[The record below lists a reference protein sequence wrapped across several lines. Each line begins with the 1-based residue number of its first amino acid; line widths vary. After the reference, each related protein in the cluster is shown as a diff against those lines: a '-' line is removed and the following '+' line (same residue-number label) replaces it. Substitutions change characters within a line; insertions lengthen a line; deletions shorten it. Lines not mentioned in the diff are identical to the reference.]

1 MTRNYCT
8 SCGARVSPGTNFC
21 SSCGARIGIAR
32 LAAQQ
37 AQVAEAAAGVG
48 PVAGGGVA
56 ASPVSVA
63 ATPVGHTVRILRSIS
78 RPPAIFGHPLS
89 GRTWALLGAGLV
101 IAGMAGF
108 FILSSHEL
116 RFGLTTPPEL
126 IAYAVLQATA
136 FLLLVRF
143 LDLYEREPLIA
154 LAVMALWGAVG
165 ATALAMLGNDFV
177 DSTLS
182 RRVGKV
188 FGAAISAPPV
198 EEGAKGLALLAAFAL
213 SGWAARRFGVL
224 EFEGVTDG
232 IVYGAAIGIGFALA
246 EDIWYM
252 IGSLL
257 EHGYAAGES
266 VFLMRRDFFGPMM
279 PLHAISTAA
288 FGAGLGLATWSRRWI
303 ARIGFPILG
312 FIVAMLI
319 HATRNGFP
327 ELVLVIRYGWGK
339 TADFMAGPGVSTEL
353 AQRMQTTY
361 DDAYHVLRWIQWGF
375 LVAFFL
381 VIVLWVRYQK
391 RVVRD
396 ELQSEVAEG
405 TLTEEEWRRMPEYLE
420 RSRFYWQLL
429 RNHKFE
435 RWRLRRRIDNE
446 LADLAFLRW
455 RIRNLGADS
464 RWLEPRRQR
473 IANLKAHD
481 ALEEGL
487 QAG

>member
-1 MTRNYCT
+1 
-8 SCGARVSPGTNFC
+8 
-21 SSCGARIGIAR
+21 
-32 LAAQQ
+32 
-37 AQVAEAAAGVG
+37 
-48 PVAGGGVA
+48 
-56 ASPVSVA
+56 
-63 ATPVGHTVRILRSIS
+63 LRGLL
-78 RPPAIFGHPLS
+78 RPPVIVGYQLS
-89 GRTWALLGAGLV
+89 GRTWALLGAGV
-101 IAGMAGF
+101 VSAAVAAF
-108 FILSSHEL
+108 FILSSREL

-126 IAYAVLQATA
+126 IAYAGLQAIA

-143 LDLYEREPLIA
+143 LDLYEREPLTA
-154 LAVMALWGAVG
+154 LGVMALWGAVG

-177 DSTLS
+177 ASVLS
-182 RRVGKV
+182 KRVDEV

-198 EEGAKGLALLAAFAL
+198 EEGAKGVALLAAFAL
-213 SGWAARRFGVL
+213 SSWASRRFGVL
-224 EFEGVTDG
+224 ELEGVTDG

-246 EDIWYM
+246 EDVWYM

-288 FGAGLGLATWSRRWI
+288 FGAGLGLATWSRRWV
-303 ARIGFPILG
+303 ARVGFPLLG

-327 ELVLVIRYGWGK
+327 EFVLVVRYGWGK
-339 TADFMAGPGVSTEL
+339 TADWIAGPGVSTDL

-361 DDAYHVLRWIQWGF
+361 DDAYHFLRWIQWA
-375 LVAFFL
+375 LLIALFFA
-381 VIVLWVRYQK
+381 IVLWVRYQR
-391 RVVRD
+391 RVIRD

-405 TLTEEEWRRMPEYLE
+405 TLSEEEWRRMPEYLE

-429 RNHKFE
+429 RNHQVE

-446 LADLAFLRW
+446 LADLAFLKW

-464 RWLEPRRQR
+464 RWLERRRER

-481 ALEEGL
+481 ALEERL
-487 QAG
+487 QAM